1 MTQSDAWR
9 QVGPVLLS
17 IVIIIAIAILR
28 NSSRVLA
35 GILGTMPVN
44 VALALWIVYSG
55 ANGEKSSIRQ
65 YTDTLP
71 FGIVGTVA
79 FILAVWFAARA
90 GWKLLPML
98 AVGYAA
104 WGFTL
109 ALMFALKGWLK
120 M

>member
-1 MTQSDAWR
+1 MHADTWR

-17 IVIIIAIAILR
+17 ILIILAVAVLR
-28 NSSRVLA
+28 NHSRVLA
-35 GILGTMPVN
+35 GILGTMPIN

-71 FGIVGTVA
+71 FGILGTVA
-79 FILAVWFAARA
+79 FILAVWLAARA

-98 AVGYAA
+98 AVGYVT
-104 WGFTL
+104 WGVTL
-109 ALMFALKGWLK
+109 ALIFALKQWLRF
-120 M
+120 